1 MPHKTSVSNSPL
13 SSQSRCSPHKFSA
26 GALRQTRQDVCF
38 AFGGLDLRLWGTEAA
53 LSTASDYLKTLLGPD
68 FAEGV
73 ETEGPVIIAADD
85 DSQERLFE
93 DSDDETDEV
102 CGDIYR
108 SRNGNGTTPALPY
121 KKVVVR
127 QTAYTTY
134 AATLVWVAC
143 RRIEFAPLKSRAG
156 PKRKDWLKTQLE
168 ANSALPAPAS
178 PKSVYR
184 LAQILELA
192 DLKQLALRNF
202 AAQLTPDNAANELFS
217 DVISAFPELR
227 ESALQYVSQNW
238 PRVKKAAS
246 WKKAEDQAA
255 RNELPASA
263 MLTAILLASRVAR
276 RIKRWSRHGWGG
288 GIRWVIGSR

>member
-1 MPHKTSVSNSPL
+1 M
-13 SSQSRCSPHKFSA
+13 
-26 GALRQTRQDVCF
+26 
-38 AFGGLDLRLWGTEAA
+38 
-53 LSTASDYLKTLLGPD
+53 
-68 FAEGV
+68 
-73 ETEGPVIIAADD
+73 
-85 DSQERLFE
+85 
-93 DSDDETDEV
+93 
-102 CGDIYR
+102 CGDVYR
-108 SRNGNGTTPALPY
+108 GRSGNSTTPALPY

-134 AATLVWVAC
+134 AAILVWVAC

-156 PKRKDWLKTQLE
+156 PKRKDQLKTQFE

-192 DLKQLALRNF
+192 DLKRLALRNF

-238 PRVKKAAS
+238 AEVKKAAS

-263 MLTAILLASRVAR
+263 LLTAILLASRVA
-276 RIKRWSRHGWGG
+276 
-288 GIRWVIGSR
+288 